1 MELVAKVY
9 DSRVPFLPYTLD
21 IEGYLPTLGSRKV
34 GCNSSKINK
43 YRSHLNFVMF
53 CIPEVTKQTQ
63 NKILTAESKARET
76 E

>member
-9 DSRVPFLPYTLD
+9 DSRVPSLPYTLD
-21 IEGYLPTLGSRKV
+21 IESHLPTLG
-34 GCNSSKINK
+34 NSYKINK
-43 YRSHLNFVMF
+43 YKSHLNFVMF

-63 NKILTAESKARET
+63 NKILTAVSKARET